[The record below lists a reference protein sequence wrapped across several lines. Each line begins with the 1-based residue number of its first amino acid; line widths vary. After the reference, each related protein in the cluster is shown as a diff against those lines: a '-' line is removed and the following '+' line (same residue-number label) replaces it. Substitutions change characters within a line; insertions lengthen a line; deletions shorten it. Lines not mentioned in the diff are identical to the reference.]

1 MKRLLLIFI
10 FSYIFLTSA
19 KAVAPWLILE
29 GVGLAFQGLKKSTE
43 KVGEFNEKRKY
54 KKKQKIKKEEISS
67 NTSIQIKELEK
78 LTRLLEN
85 GSISKEEFLSKK
97 KKILN

>member
-1 MKRLLLIFI
+1 MVNFRRCR
-10 FSYIFLTSA
+10 FSFSR
-19 KAVAPWLILE
+19 
-29 GVGLAFQGLKKSTE
+29 FKKSTE